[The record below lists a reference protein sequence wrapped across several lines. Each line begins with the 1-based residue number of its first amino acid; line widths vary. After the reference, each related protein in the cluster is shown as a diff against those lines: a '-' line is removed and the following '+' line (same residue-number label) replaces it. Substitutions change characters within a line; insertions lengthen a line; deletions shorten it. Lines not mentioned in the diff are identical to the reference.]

1 MKITRRQL
9 RKLIR
14 EAINSTVGPIPFD
27 QNLKFKMPLKAPIN
41 APKLPNENS
50 NFKAQNLKFKMP
62 SKAPNNAA
70 YAQVKNNKDGSPEL
84 IYFLDINK
92 KPIQGGINIKA
103 LANYAINPSRVSDAL
118 SDINIFINR
127 YAAERVRFDEKFKG
141 NVRDVLLFGL
151 LGLALEDSNII
162 TVQDYEASDLLMLLG
177 MLDNDYSDE
186 GPDVKLKDYFCL
198 LYTSDA
204 ADD

>member
-9 RKLIR
+9 RKLIS

-27 QNLKFKMPLKAPIN
+27 
-41 APKLPNENS
+41 
-50 NFKAQNLKFKMP
+50 QNLKFKMP

-70 YAQVKNNKDGSPEL
+70 YAQVKNNRDGSPEL

-103 LANYAINPSRVSDAL
+103 LANYFINPTRVNDAL
-118 SDINIFINR
+118 SDINIFISR
-127 YAAERVRFDEKFKG
+127 YAAERVSFDEKFRG

-151 LGLALEDSNII
+151 LALVLEDSNII

-186 GPDVKLKDYFCL
+186 GPDVKLKDYL
-198 LYTSDA
+198 NYITDHLTRLYKYSEGY
-204 ADD
+204 